1 MVVLVME
8 NSLHSFQQAT
18 LFLQGNWC
26 PVYRDTPGRGFVKL
40 PAMSGV
46 LLSGGER
53 ETRAPSPQHELRS
66 SWFYKGHQDL
76 PMQAVRIEL
85 LTGRCSLTSGGTE
98 VSGIRDFWT
107 WEELWDWHILHVA
120 LH

>member
-1 MVVLVME
+1 
-8 NSLHSFQQAT
+8 
-18 LFLQGNWC
+18 
-26 PVYRDTPGRGFVKL
+26 
-40 PAMSGV
+40 
-46 LLSGGER
+46 
-53 ETRAPSPQHELRS
+53 
-66 SWFYKGHQDL
+66 
-76 PMQAVRIEL
+76 MQAVRIEL

>member
-46 LLSGGER
+46 LDQVVRGKQGLRLHSMNSGPHGF
-53 ETRAPSPQHELRS
+53 TRATRTYLCRQ
-66 SWFYKGHQDL
+66 
-76 PMQAVRIEL
+76 
-85 LTGRCSLTSGGTE
+85 
-98 VSGIRDFWT
+98 
-107 WEELWDWHILHVA
+107 
-120 LH
+120 